1 MNPETINKIRELRSQ
16 GKKIKEI
23 SELVAI
29 PISTVRYWLND
40 EERIK
45 IISKS
50 KDYFNNLS
58 KEKKSEIYHKRSP
71 YISKWICKKY
81 ATDPVFK
88 QQLNEKR
95 KKYKK
100 LKALD

>member
-1 MNPETINKIRELRSQ
+1 MNPTTIIQMRELRSQ
-16 GKKIKEI
+16 GKKINEI
-23 SELVAI
+23 SNLVNI
-29 PISTVRYWLND
+29 PISTVRYWLDD
-40 EERIK
+40 EERMK
-45 IISKS
+45 IINKS
-50 KDYFNNLS
+50 KEYFIKLP
-58 KEKKSEIYHKRSP
+58 KEKKSEIYKKRSP

-100 LKALD
+100 K